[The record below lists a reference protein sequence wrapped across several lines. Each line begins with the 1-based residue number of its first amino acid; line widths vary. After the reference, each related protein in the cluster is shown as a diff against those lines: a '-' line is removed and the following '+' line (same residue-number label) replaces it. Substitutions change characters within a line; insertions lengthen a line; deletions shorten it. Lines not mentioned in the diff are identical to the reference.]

1 MTATQPFMRSLT
13 KTMIYHLTSR
23 QAWREAQSRGEYRAE
38 SLESEGF
45 IHCSTETQVL
55 PVAEKYYKGQPD
67 MILLKLDP
75 ALLSSELRWEPPSG
89 GAPPPGV
96 PEGDLFP
103 HIYGPI
109 NLDAVVKIHDLE
121 SNPDGSYKTPTFD

>member
-1 MTATQPFMRSLT
+1 
-13 KTMIYHLTSR
+13 MIYHLTSR
-23 QAWREAQSRGEYRAE
+23 QAWSEAQSHNDYRAE
-38 SLESEGF
+38 SLASEGF
-45 IHCSTETQVL
+45 IHCSTEMQVL
-55 PVAEKYYKGQPD
+55 PVAEKYYKGQSD
-67 MILLKLDP
+67 ILLLKIDP

-109 NLDAVVKIHDLE
+109 NVDAVVKVYDLQL
-121 SNPDGSYKTPTFD
+121 NPDGSYQTPTFD

>member
-1 MTATQPFMRSLT
+1 
-13 KTMIYHLTSR
+13 MIYHLTSR
-23 QAWREAQSRGEYRAE
+23 QAWSEAQSRGEYHAE

-55 PVAEKYYKGQPD
+55 PVAEKYYKGQSN
-67 MILLKLDP
+67 MILLKIDP
-75 ALLSSELRWEPPSG
+75 ARLSSELRWEPPTG

-109 NLDAVVKIHDLE
+109 NLDAIVKVYDLE